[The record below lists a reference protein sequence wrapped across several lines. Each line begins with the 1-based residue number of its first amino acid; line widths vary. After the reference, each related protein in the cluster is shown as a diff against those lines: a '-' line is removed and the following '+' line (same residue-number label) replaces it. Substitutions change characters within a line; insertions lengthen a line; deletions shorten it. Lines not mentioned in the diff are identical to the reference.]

1 VVRQPRPIDGTRRD
15 AAVQRRLPARV
26 AVLFRGGL
34 GQLVKFSL
42 VGASGVVVNQVV
54 ANACVWLAPRIW
66 PGAHEEAVLWP
77 IPGTVFNIRWFMV
90 FSTVAF
96 LVANLSNYQLNRSW
110 SFRST
115 RHDTWFKEFWPFF
128 LVGLVALGIGLGI
141 EWPLMNAESPLQ
153 LPGSVFDGSTLLR
166 RRYFWAHLIMVCV
179 TVPVSFLLN
188 KYWTFR
194 AIRRPAPTAQE
205 P

>member
-1 VVRQPRPIDGTRRD
+1 VVRRV
-15 AAVQRRLPARV
+15 AAVLQ
-26 AVLFRGGL
+26 GGL
-34 GQLVKFSL
+34 GQLVKYCL
-42 VGASGVVVNQVV
+42 VGASGVVVNLVV
-54 ANACVWLAPRIW
+54 AYGCTRLAPLIW

-90 FSTVAF
+90 YSTLAF

-110 SFRST
+110 SFQST
-115 RHDTWFKEFWPFF
+115 RHDSWFKEFWPFF

-141 EWPLMNAESPLQ
+141 EWALMNAESPIQ
-153 LPGSVFDGSTLLR
+153 LPGSVFDASTLLR

-194 AIRRPAPTAQE
+194 AIRRPVPTGAQE